1 MIRVIPLGG
10 AGEIG
15 KNMYVVEMD
24 GRMVVI
30 DCGVTFPRA
39 EQLGVDLILPDFQY
53 VEERAEALE
62 GVIVTHGHEDHIGAL
77 PYLVRAVGET
87 RVYGARFTLGLVR
100 SKLDEHG
107 LLSRVEL
114 IEADPESRH
123 TVGPFQAQ
131 FVPLTH
137 SIPDCTAVALHTP
150 LGTLVH
156 TGDFRIDPK
165 PVAGTPRTDV
175 AALARLGES
184 GVHLLLA
191 DSTNADE
198 TAPVAPESTVGE
210 ALARVMA
217 RAPGRVLVTTFSSH
231 VHRVQQVLDAAY
243 EDGRVASLVGR
254 SLNRNV
260 NIARNLG
267 LLNPPPHTLLRPHEL
282 AHHRPDEQVIVCTGS
297 QGEPLAALSR
307 MARGDHPQISI
318 EEGDTVVYSSSTVPG
333 NELAVS
339 DTINR
344 LARRR
349 ATVIT
354 ERTEPAIHASG
365 HGTASDLVFMLEL
378 LRPRFFAPIHGE
390 ARHQFAHAALA
401 EDVGVA
407 PENTF
412 ILDNGDVLESGEGW
426 ARVTGHVPAGLTFV
440 DRLGAGDVGEEV
452 LRDRRHLAEDGLVLV
467 VVTVGSDDG
476 VLQAEAEVI
485 TRGLAAADDELV
497 ADTRAL
503 VAASLAES
511 AEQRVTEI
519 GVLHHR
525 LHDSVSAMLRER
537 TGQSPMV
544 LPVIVEV

>member
-1 MIRVIPLGG
+1 MIPLGG

-15 KNMYVVEMD
+15 KNMYVIEMD

-39 EQLGVDLILPDFQY
+39 EQLGVDLILPDFEY
-53 VEERAEALE
+53 VEDRADILD

-87 RVYGARFTLGLVR
+87 RIHGARFTLGLVR
-100 SKLDEHG
+100 AKLDEHG
-107 LLSRVEL
+107 LLSQVEL
-114 IEADPESRH
+114 VEAAPGSRAQ
-123 TVGPFQAQ
+123 VGPFEAE
-131 FVPLTH
+131 FISLTH
-137 SIPDCTAVALHTP
+137 SIPDCMAVALHTP
-150 LGTLVH
+150 LGAVVH
-156 TGDFRIDPK
+156 TGDFRIDPQ
-165 PVAGTPRTDV
+165 PVAGAPRTDL
-175 AALARLGES
+175 AGLARLGEA

-198 TAPVAPESTVGE
+198 STPVAPESSVGE

-217 RAPGRVLVTTFSSH
+217 RASGRVLVTTFSSH
-231 VHRVQQVLDAAY
+231 IHRVQQVLDAAY
-243 EDGRVASLVGR
+243 QDGRVATLVGR
-254 SLNRNV
+254 SLNRNA

-267 LLNPPPHTLLRPHEL
+267 LLNPPQGTLLRPNEL
-282 AHHRPDEQVIVCTGS
+282 AHHRLDEQVVVCTGS

-307 MARGDHPQISI
+307 MARGDHPQIDI

-333 NELAVS
+333 NEIAVS

-365 HGTASDLVFMLEL
+365 HGTAGDLVFMLEL
-378 LRPRFFAPIHGE
+378 LRPSYFAPIHGE
-390 ARHQFAHAALA
+390 ARHQLAHAALA
-401 EDVGVA
+401 EDVGVE
-407 PENTF
+407 PDNIF
-412 ILDNGDVLESGEGW
+412 ILENGDVLDTGDGW
-426 ARVTGHVPAGLTFV
+426 GRRGGHVTAGLTFV
-440 DRLGAGDVGEEV
+440 DRLGANDVGEEV

-467 VVTVGSDDG
+467 VATVGADDG
-476 VLQAEAEVI
+476 TLQFEAEVI
-485 TRGLAAADDELV
+485 TRGLAAADDDLV
-497 ADTRAL
+497 ADTRAA
-503 VAASLAES
+503 VAASIAES
-511 AEQRVTEI
+511 SEQRVTEI

-525 LHDSVSAMLRER
+525 VHDAVSAMLRAR